1 MKPSVTNNLAANGG
15 KRAAAVSAP
24 SLRWAAANVPLQLSA
39 PSLRWARAG
48 CFTDCKRLF
57 TDV

>member
-1 MKPSVTNNLAANGG
+1 LAANGG